1 VSGSWAI
8 VDAHVAPG
16 AVEAGGGILVTGDPD
31 DLELLSAPDANTVVE
46 AV

>member
-1 VSGSWAI
+1 MSGSWAI
-8 VDAHVAPG
+8 VDAHDAPG